1 MISQGIFKA
10 LLTCGTFGLGYVGFA
25 SCLKSIDVIHPFYNF
40 TAADPNTGN
49 DNLYFRF
56 EFKKDVQQTLKIKH

>member
-40 TAADPNTGN
+40 TAADPTQEMITCIFVL
-49 DNLYFRF
+49 NL
-56 EFKKDVQQTLKIKH
+56 KKMCNKP